1 LCESL
6 KINRSLFFLPLICR
20 QCSTR
25 PKVTAKIP
33 NNSVDDEPIHHKT
46 INSMATLVATLLKLA
61 SYDKQDLEN
70 PHGNI
75 NKETIAKAEG
85 LGLSLG
91 KDFIAKWL
99 KKADEVL

>member
-1 LCESL
+1 
-6 KINRSLFFLPLICR
+6 LPLICR

>member
-1 LCESL
+1 LLGL
-6 KINRSLFFLPLICR
+6 KALYLFYFGL
-20 QCSTR
+20 
-25 PKVTAKIP
+25 
-33 NNSVDDEPIHHKT
+33 T
-46 INSMATLVATLLKLA
+46 IATLLKLA

-75 NKETIAKAEG
+75 NKEIIAKAEG
-85 LGLSLG
+85 LGLTLG